1 MSCAN
6 QPNASFMYLV
16 PQTLIRGPKPK
27 VSVWGSG
34 IAFPVLLPP
43 VANSNVLQVEV
54 GRTKRA
60 GVTDDGKVVVWE
72 VRCRNTHTHTHTHT
86 HTNTH
91 LP

>member
-1 MSCAN
+1 MLVSC
-6 QPNASFMYLV
+6 SYLV
-16 PQTLIRGPKPK
+16 LQTLIRGPKPK

-34 IAFPVLLPP
+34 IAFPMLLPP

-72 VRCRNTHTHTHTHT
+72 VQ
-86 HTNTH
+86 
-91 LP
+91 

>member
-1 MSCAN
+1 MNTCAVPTNLLLVSCT
-6 QPNASFMYLV
+6 YLV
-16 PQTLIRGPKPK
+16 LQTLIRGPKPK

-34 IAFPVLLPP
+34 IAFPMLLPP

-72 VRCRNTHTHTHTHT
+72 VR
-86 HTNTH
+86 
-91 LP
+91 